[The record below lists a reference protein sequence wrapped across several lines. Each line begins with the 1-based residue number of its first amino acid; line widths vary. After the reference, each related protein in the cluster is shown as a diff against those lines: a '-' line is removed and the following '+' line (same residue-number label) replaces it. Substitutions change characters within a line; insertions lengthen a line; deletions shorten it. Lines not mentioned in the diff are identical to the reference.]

1 MEQQKRKHA
10 SDFYST
16 YAHGTA
22 LYVRWAA
29 ERGIS
34 YQETIVLYSLHA
46 ENGITQKSV
55 CDGYGLPKQ
64 TVNAVVRSL
73 KERGMITLQ
82 PAEKDRREKIMMLT
96 PQGREYT
103 EHMLG
108 PLFEIEERV
117 CRNIDEERFLRM
129 TETMELFNLLF
140 EKEMEK
146 DGKKH
151 E

>member
-73 KERGMITLQ
+73 KE
-82 PAEKDRREKIMMLT
+82 
-96 PQGREYT
+96 
-103 EHMLG
+103 
-108 PLFEIEERV
+108 
-117 CRNIDEERFLRM
+117 
-129 TETMELFNLLF
+129 
-140 EKEMEK
+140 
-146 DGKKH
+146 
-151 E
+151 